1 MDYVF
6 EKRWNDLLLKLSK
19 EFGDEL
25 DLQSVLFLIGVQELG
40 LGYRKFKKDEKIDL
54 MHVAICTLL
63 EPFGYY
69 EFEGKDEDG
78 WPHFTRTS
86 LLPNLQAGQQ
96 EILIKKAVITYFEGE
111 ED

>member
-6 EKRWNDLLLKLSK
+6 EKKWQELLKQLSS

-40 LGYRKFKKDEKIDL
+40 QGYQKFKKDEKLDL

-63 EPFGYY
+63 ETYGYY
-69 EFEGKDEDG
+69 EFLGKDEEG
-78 WPHFTRTS
+78 WPHFERTS
-86 LLPNLQAGQQ
+86 LLPSLGPSQQ
-96 EILIKKAVITYFEGE
+96 ETLVKKAIIDYFKGDEG
-111 ED
+111 

>member
-6 EKRWNDLLLKLSK
+6 EKKWQELLVKLST

-40 LGYRKFKKDEKIDL
+40 LGYRKFKKDEKLDL

-69 EFEGKDEDG
+69 EFLGKDDEG
-78 WPHFTRTS
+78 WPHFERTS
-86 LLPNLQAGQQ
+86 LLPNLAAGQQ
-96 EILIKKAVITYFEGE
+96 ETLVKKAIIEYFEGE
-111 ED
+111 E